1 MSGMSISVHTSD
13 DPAAV
18 LDRAGAFLA
27 SDRVHHNLILTL
39 LHARVEHPEAGRY
52 WMVVEGHDVIGVVFQ
67 SPLDYPAT
75 VTPMSRDAVRSV
87 VDVIADE
94 GVELPGVNG
103 EAATAAHF
111 AGAWSE
117 RTGVPA
123 RPTLGQRLYEL
134 ATVVD
139 QPASGA
145 LRRAT
150 AEDLGFLVESFVAFV
165 TEIGDPPGDSE
176 SVVAR
181 RLAAGQLWVWDDDA
195 TVSMCGVSA
204 PMAGVVRVGPVY
216 TPRERRGRG
225 YASALVATVSSDVR
239 SAGHRCILYT
249 DLHNPTSNSIY
260 RKIGFEAVA
269 EGLAYNFGGQVT

>member
-1 MSGMSISVHTSD
+1 MSITVHTSG
-13 DPAAV
+13 DPSAV
-18 LDRAGAFLA
+18 LDAAGWFLA
-27 SDRVHHNLILTL
+27 SDPVRHNLILTL
-39 LHARVEHPEAGRY
+39 LHGRVEHPEAGRY
-52 WMVVEGHDVIGVVFQ
+52 WTVVEDHEVIGVVFQ
-67 SPLDYPAT
+67 SPLSYAAT
-75 VTPMSRDAVRSV
+75 MTPMSRDAVRFV

-94 GVELPGVNG
+94 GVELPGVNAD
-103 EAATAAHF
+103 AATSAHF

-117 RTGVPA
+117 RTGVSA

-139 QPASGA
+139 QPASGV
-145 LRRAT
+145 LRRART
-150 AEDLGFLVESFVAFV
+150 DDLGFLVESFVAFV

-195 TVSMCGVSA
+195 TVSMCGLST
-204 PMAGVVRVGPVY
+204 PIDGVVRVGPVY
-216 TPRERRGRG
+216 TPPERRGHG
-225 YASALVATVSSDVR
+225 YASALVAGVSSDVR

-260 RKIGFEAVA
+260 RRIGFQAVA
-269 EGLAYNFGGQVT
+269 EGLAYEFGSRVT